1 MNFIIK
7 ESENGECEK
16 EMCSNHLRFGDGNI
30 TRGISGSHTSTM
42 RDKKKKIILPI
53 TGSYQACSFLGH
65 AACKILVPWPRIE
78 PVAPAEEVQSP
89 NHWTAREVPRQ
100 AFLNT
105 LHEKD
110 DGKKAGGRVVVGG
123 LFSSEQSI
131 PAALSRLK
139 AMRTGLSAGTLA
151 VLIMWAPE
159 PWPSSGSSSCKD
171 KTEPWSLYP
180 TSSQEPFGN

>member
-1 MNFIIK
+1 M
-7 ESENGECEK
+7 
-16 EMCSNHLRFGDGNI
+16 
-30 TRGISGSHTSTM
+30 
-42 RDKKKKIILPI
+42 
-53 TGSYQACSFLGH
+53 
-65 AACKILVPWPRIE
+65 
-78 PVAPAEEVQSP
+78 APAQRVQSP
-89 NHWTAREVPRQ
+89 NHWTARELPRH

-105 LHEKD
+105 LRGKD
-110 DGKKAGGRVVVGG
+110 DGKKPAGGVVVGES
-123 LFSSEQSI
+123 FSSEQSI

-171 KTEPWSLYP
+171 KRDSWSLYP